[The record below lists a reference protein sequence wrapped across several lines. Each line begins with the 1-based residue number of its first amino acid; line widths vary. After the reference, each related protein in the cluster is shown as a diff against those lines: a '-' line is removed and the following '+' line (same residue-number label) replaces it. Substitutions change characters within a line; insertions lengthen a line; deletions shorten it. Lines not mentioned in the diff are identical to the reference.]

1 MKELFGTY
9 QNTILHS
16 FEALD
21 RTRESLTCWRKL
33 PIFGRFTAE
42 RSVKDSSKTPHVVR
56 HAYVI
61 VVTYIVFKFPKLA
74 NTLSGKKVM
83 AFEEKDLNFEK
94 GRR

>member
-1 MKELFGTY
+1 M
-9 QNTILHS
+9 
-16 FEALD
+16 
-21 RTRESLTCWRKL
+21 
-33 PIFGRFTAE
+33 
-42 RSVKDSSKTPHVVR
+42 R

-83 AFEEKDLNFEK
+83 TFEEKDLNFEK